1 MKQETAYKLI
11 FDQYPDVV
19 NINQLCDMLGGI
31 GIKTAYNLV
40 RTGKIERIGTG
51 RTYRIPKVN
60 VIKFLDIIE

>member
-40 RTGKIERIGTG
+40 RTGKIKRIGTG